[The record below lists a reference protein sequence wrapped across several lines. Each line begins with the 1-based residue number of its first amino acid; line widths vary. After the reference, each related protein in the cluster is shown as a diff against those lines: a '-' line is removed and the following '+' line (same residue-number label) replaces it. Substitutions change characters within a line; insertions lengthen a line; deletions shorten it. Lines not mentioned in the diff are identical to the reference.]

1 MSSRLPIRTASVS
14 DFAELTGTK
23 IPYSASVSSVGRG
36 PIFRVKISIGPAL
49 QSVATTG
56 QPKAIA
62 SISAFGNPSA
72 FEEETNRRAALT
84 TGYGFC
90 RCRRGVGRN

>member
-1 MSSRLPIRTASVS
+1 MSSRLAIRTASVS
-14 DFAELTGTK
+14 DFAELTGTN
-23 IPYSASVSSVGRG
+23 IPYSANVTSVGRG
-36 PIFRVKISIGPAL
+36 PIFRVKISIGPAS

-56 QPKAIA
+56 QPNAIA

-72 FEEETNRRAALT
+72 FEEETNRLAALT

-90 RCRRGVGRN
+90 T